1 MLYILA
7 DFLANFNLL
16 SPNFHQALNESISL
30 IEIYYRS
37 KISITNS
44 WIDTMILNEK
54 LFKLRIKN

>member
-16 SPNFHQALNESISL
+16 SPNFRRALNISL